1 MDLLIATAAFVATYL
16 ATQWLGF
23 PYAGP
28 SALLACLAAATWRL
42 AVAQSSWRDLGLRV
56 PKSWLRT
63 LLWALALLVASE
75 LAGLLI
81 IAPLARAAHWAPL
94 NLSRFDGLRGDWQV
108 LALWLLVAWTSA
120 AVAEELVFR
129 AFLMSRLQLLFG
141 SKPPGIALT
150 VIVQAL
156 SFGAAHFYL
165 GQRGMAT
172 AALLGLLY
180 GVTYLRTGRNLPALM
195 LAHGATDSLS
205 LVALYLGAAA
215 G

>member
-1 MDLLIATAAFVATYL
+1 MDLLIATAVFVATYL
-16 ATQWLGF
+16 AAQWLGF

-28 SALLACLAAATWRL
+28 CALLACLATATWRL
-42 AVAQSSWRDLGLRV
+42 AVAQSSWRDLGLRM

-63 LLWALALLVASE
+63 LLWALALLIAGE
-75 LAGLLI
+75 LAGLLV
-81 IAPLARAAHWAPL
+81 IAPLARAAHWAPID
-94 NLSRFDGLRGDWQV
+94 LSRFAGLSGDWQV
-108 LALWLLVAWTSA
+108 LAVWLLVAWTSA
-120 AVAEELVFR
+120 AIAEELVFR

-141 SKPPGIALT
+141 SKPLGIALT
-150 VIVQAL
+150 IIVQAL
-156 SFGAAHFYL
+156 CFGAVHFYL

-180 GVTYLRTGRNLPALM
+180 GATYLRSGRNLPALM

-205 LVALYLGAAA
+205 LVALYFGAAA